1 MVGGPTPAVAR
12 VLTDAARQMAA
23 DGGGL
28 RYLGDTP
35 DGYVRLQLTGAC
47 ATCPRRM
54 MTLDLA
60 IETPLR
66 AIGAARGVEL
76 VASAGRSDTI
86 TLRSMT
92 GPYGA

>member
-1 MVGGPTPAVAR
+1 MVTGASPAVAR
-12 VLTDAARQMAA
+12 VLQHAAGQMAV

-28 RYLGDTP
+28 RYLGATP
-35 DGYVRLQLTGAC
+35 DGYVRLELTGAC
-47 ATCPRRM
+47 ATCPGRM

-76 VASAGRSDTI
+76 MPTAPA
-86 TLRSMT
+86 
-92 GPYGA
+92 

>member
-1 MVGGPTPAVAR
+1 MVTGASAPAVTQ
-12 VLTDAARQMAA
+12 VLAQAARQMAV

-28 RYLGDTP
+28 RYLGATP
-35 DGYVRLQLTGAC
+35 DGYVRLALTGAC

-66 AIGAARGVEL
+66 ALSAARGVEL
-76 VASAGRSDTI
+76 MPTAPA
-86 TLRSMT
+86 
-92 GPYGA
+92 

>member
-1 MVGGPTPAVAR
+1 MVSVAAPAVR
-12 VLTDAARQMAA
+12 QVLAQAARQMAV

-28 RYLGDTP
+28 RYLGATP
-35 DGYVRLQLTGAC
+35 DGYVRLELTGAC

-66 AIGAARGVEL
+66 MLGAARGVEL
-76 VASAGRSDTI
+76 IANASA
-86 TLRSMT
+86 
-92 GPYGA
+92 

>member
-1 MVGGPTPAVAR
+1 MIGASPSVAR
-12 VLTDAARQMAA
+12 ILGNAARQMAV

-28 RYLGDTP
+28 RYLGATP
-35 DGYVRLQLTGAC
+35 DGYVRLELTGAC

-66 AIGAARGVEL
+66 TLGAARGVEL
-76 VASAGRSDTI
+76 IPSTPA
-86 TLRSMT
+86 
-92 GPYGA
+92 

>member
-1 MVGGPTPAVAR
+1 MVSGAPAPAVAQ
-12 VLTDAARQMAA
+12 VLEHAAGQMAI

-28 RYLGDTP
+28 RYLGVTP
-35 DGYVRLQLTGAC
+35 DGYVRLELTGVC

-66 AIGAARGVEL
+66 SIGAARGIEL
-76 VASAGRSDTI
+76 IPSAAGFI
-86 TLRSMT
+86 L
-92 GPYGA
+92 

>member
-1 MVGGPTPAVAR
+1 MTGAAPAVAQ
-12 VLTDAARQMAA
+12 VLQHAAGQMGA

-28 RYLGDTP
+28 RYLGATP
-35 DGYVRLQLTGAC
+35 DGYVRLELTGAC

-66 AIGAARGVEL
+66 SLGAARGVEL
-76 VASAGRSDTI
+76 VPPKIRSDT
-86 TLRSMT
+86 M
-92 GPYGA
+92 AV

>member
-1 MVGGPTPAVAR
+1 MVGGAAPAVAR
-12 VLTDAARQMAA
+12 VLEHAARQMAV

-28 RYLGDTP
+28 RYLGHTP
-35 DGYVRLQLTGAC
+35 DGYVRLSLTGAC

-66 AIGAARGVEL
+66 SLGAARGVEL
-76 VASAGRSDTI
+76 MPSAAD
-86 TLRSMT
+86 SMQ
-92 GPYGA
+92 

>member
-1 MVGGPTPAVAR
+1 MNGAPAAVAQ
-12 VLTDAARQMAA
+12 VLSDAAAQMAH

-28 RYLGDTP
+28 RYLGATP

-47 ATCPRRM
+47 ATCPSRM

-66 AIGAARGVEL
+66 SIGAARGVEL
-76 VASAGRSDTI
+76 LPSA
-86 TLRSMT
+86 
-92 GPYGA
+92 PA

>member
-1 MVGGPTPAVAR
+1 MNGAPAVVAQ
-12 VLTDAARQMAA
+12 VLAEAARQMAF

-28 RYLGDTP
+28 RYLGATE
-35 DGYVRLQLTGAC
+35 DGYVRLELTGAC

-66 AIGAARGVEL
+66 SLGAARGVEL
-76 VASAGRSDTI
+76 LPSA
-86 TLRSMT
+86 L
-92 GPYGA
+92 A

>member
-1 MVGGPTPAVAR
+1 MTGAPPAVDQ
-12 VLTDAARQMAA
+12 VLEHAADQMAV

-28 RYLGDTP
+28 RYLGFTP
-35 DGYVRLQLTGAC
+35 DRYVKLQLTGAC

-66 AIGAARGVEL
+66 AIGAARGVEIIP
-76 VASAGRSDTI
+76 SAT
-86 TLRSMT
+86 
-92 GPYGA
+92 A

>member
-1 MVGGPTPAVAR
+1 MAV
-12 VLTDAARQMAA
+12 

-35 DGYVRLQLTGAC
+35 DGYVKLQLTGAC

-66 AIGAARGVEL
+66 AMGAARGVEL
-76 VASAGRSDTI
+76 TPSTPA
-86 TLRSMT
+86 
-92 GPYGA
+92 

>member
-1 MVGGPTPAVAR
+1 
-12 VLTDAARQMAA
+12 MAI

-35 DGYVRLQLTGAC
+35 DGYVRLELTGAC
-47 ATCPRRM
+47 ATCPGRM

-76 VASAGRSDTI
+76 MPSA
-86 TLRSMT
+86 
-92 GPYGA
+92 AA

>member
-1 MVGGPTPAVAR
+1 MVTGAAPAVAQ
-12 VLTDAARQMAA
+12 VLEHAASQMAI

-35 DGYVRLQLTGAC
+35 DGYVRLELTGAC

-66 AIGAARGVEL
+66 TLGVARGVEL
-76 VASAGRSDTI
+76 LPAARRSDTI
-86 TLRSMT
+86 ALRPSSR
-92 GPYGA
+92 PCVA

>member
-1 MVGGPTPAVAR
+1 MNGAAVAR
-12 VLTDAARQMAA
+12 VLAQAATQMAR

-28 RYLGDTP
+28 RYLGATP

-47 ATCPRRM
+47 AKCPRRM

-66 AIGAARGVEL
+66 AKDETPLRSIGAARGVEL
-76 VASAGRSDTI
+76 MPSA
-86 TLRSMT
+86 
-92 GPYGA
+92 PA

>member
-1 MVGGPTPAVAR
+1 MVIGAPAPAVAQ
-12 VLTDAARQMAA
+12 VLEHAAGQMAV

-28 RYLGDTP
+28 RYLGTTP
-35 DGYVRLQLTGAC
+35 DGYVRLELNGAC
-47 ATCPRRM
+47 AACPRRM

-76 VASAGRSDTI
+76 MPSAA
-86 TLRSMT
+86 
-92 GPYGA
+92 P

>member
-1 MVGGPTPAVAR
+1 MVSDAAPAVAQ
-12 VLTDAARQMAA
+12 VLEHAARQMAI

-47 ATCPRRM
+47 ATCPGRM
-54 MTLDLA
+54 LTLDLA
-60 IETPLR
+60 IERPLR

-76 VASAGRSDTI
+76 APSA
-86 TLRSMT
+86 
-92 GPYGA
+92 PA

>member
-1 MVGGPTPAVAR
+1 MVTGASPAVAQ
-12 VLTDAARQMAA
+12 VLTQAARQMAV

-28 RYLGDTP
+28 RYIGFTP
-35 DGYVRLQLTGAC
+35 DRYVQLQLTGAC

-66 AIGAARGVEL
+66 SLGAARGVEL
-76 VASAGRSDTI
+76 MPTAA
-86 TLRSMT
+86 
-92 GPYGA
+92 

>member
-1 MVGGPTPAVAR
+1 MVSGASAAVAQ
-12 VLTDAARQMAA
+12 VLAQAAAQMAR

-28 RYLGDTP
+28 RYLGATP

-60 IETPLR
+60 VETPLR
-66 AIGAARGVEL
+66 SIAAARGVEL
-76 VASAGRSDTI
+76 LPSA
-86 TLRSMT
+86 
-92 GPYGA
+92 PA

>member
-1 MVGGPTPAVAR
+1 MVSGAPAPAVAR
-12 VLTDAARQMAA
+12 VLQHAAGQMAV

-28 RYLGDTP
+28 RFLGVTP
-35 DGYVRLQLTGAC
+35 DGYVRLELTGAC

-66 AIGAARGVEL
+66 AVGAARGVEL
-76 VASAGRSDTI
+76 VSSA
-86 TLRSMT
+86 
-92 GPYGA
+92 PA

>member
-1 MVGGPTPAVAR
+1 MNGASAAVAQ
-12 VLTDAARQMAA
+12 VLAQAARQMAV

-28 RYLGDTP
+28 RYLGATT
-35 DGYVRLQLTGAC
+35 DGYVQLQLTGAC

-66 AIGAARGVEL
+66 ALGAARGVEL
-76 VASAGRSDTI
+76 IPSA
-86 TLRSMT
+86 
-92 GPYGA
+92 PA

>member
-1 MVGGPTPAVAR
+1 MVSGAAPAVAQ
-12 VLTDAARQMAA
+12 VLEHAARQMAI

-28 RYLGDTP
+28 RYLGFTP
-35 DGYVRLQLTGAC
+35 DRYLQLELIGAC

-66 AIGAARGVEL
+66 EVGAARGVEL
-76 VASAGRSDTI
+76 LPSASRP
-86 TLRSMT
+86 LR
-92 GPYGA
+92 

>member
-1 MVGGPTPAVAR
+1 MVTGAAPAVAQ
-12 VLTDAARQMAA
+12 VLEHAARQMAI

-35 DGYVRLQLTGAC
+35 DGYVRLALTGAC
-47 ATCPRRM
+47 AICPRRM

-76 VASAGRSDTI
+76 MPSA
-86 TLRSMT
+86 
-92 GPYGA
+92 AA